1 MQFQVFYGEYNVM
14 YGPNGVDLSAFKR
27 TSSGI
32 DKPLERSF
40 GSICKW
46 LQRGFHVDPLT
57 HMITVHSL
65 VNWEV
70 QSELWE
76 LMMIH
81 STDDWQKYMQAA
93 LERGWPLAILV
104 QTREKTQNEIKHGA
118 DQATLS
124 IQRDGADQATPS
136 IQRGG
141 ADQATPSIQRE
152 TNYIEQDESEEIENP
167 NIGPQGLAGEG
178 ERIHSIVDE
187 MEAEDQAAMEME
199 EYEGSSDDEQ
209 YFVVKQL
216 RYFAVKMLS
225 LFEHL
230 YFSC

>member
-1 MQFQVFYGEYNVM
+1 MSSKMQFQVFYGEYNVM

-57 HMITVHSL
+57 HVITVQSL

-70 QSELWE
+70 DSELWE

-104 QTREKTQNEIKHGA
+104 QIREKTQNEIQHCA
-118 DQATLS
+118 DQ
-124 IQRDGADQATPS
+124 GTPS
-136 IQRGG
+136 IR
-141 ADQATPSIQRE
+141 RE
-152 TNYIEQDESEEIENP
+152 TNYVEQDESEETENQ
-167 NIGPQGLAGEG
+167 NMGPQGLADEG

-187 MEAEDQAAMEME
+187 MEAEDQTAIEME
-199 EYEGSSDDEQ
+199 EYEDSSDDEQ
-209 YFVVKQL
+209 Y
-216 RYFAVKMLS
+216 S
-225 LFEHL
+225 LPKEWKEHG
-230 YFSC
+230 FGSHVAEDVRNQE

>member
-1 MQFQVFYGEYNVM
+1 MSSKMQFQVFYGDYNIL
-14 YGPNGVDLSAFKR
+14 YGPNGVDLSAFKC
-27 TSSGI
+27 TSSAI

-40 GSICKW
+40 GSIYKW
-46 LQRGFHVDPLT
+46 LQREFCVDPET
-57 HMITVHSL
+57 HVMTVHAL

-70 QSELWE
+70 EGDLWE

-104 QTREKTQNEIKHGA
+104 QTREKIRNEIQH
-118 DQATLS
+118 
-124 IQRDGADQATPS
+124 GADQATPS

-167 NIGPQGLAGEG
+167 NIGPQGLADEG

-187 MEAEDQAAMEME
+187 MEAEDHAAMEME
-199 EYEGSSDDEQ
+199 EHEGSSDDEQ
-209 YFVVKQL
+209 YSLPKEWKEHGFGNHVVEDVRHQ
-216 RYFAVKMLS
+216 
-225 LFEHL
+225 E
-230 YFSC
+230 

>member
-1 MQFQVFYGEYNVM
+1 MSSKMQFQVFYGEYNVM

-57 HMITVHSL
+57 HVITVQSL

-70 QSELWE
+70 DSELWE

-104 QTREKTQNEIKHGA
+104 QTREKPQPQTQHGENK
-118 DQATLS
+118 ATTS
-124 IQRDGADQATPS
+124 RQGDP
-136 IQRGG
+136 
-141 ADQATPSIQRE
+141 
-152 TNYIEQDESEEIENP
+152 NYVEEDE
-167 NIGPQGLAGEG
+167 
-178 ERIHSIVDE
+178 
-187 MEAEDQAAMEME
+187 
-199 EYEGSSDDEQ
+199 
-209 YFVVKQL
+209 
-216 RYFAVKMLS
+216 
-225 LFEHL
+225 
-230 YFSC
+230 